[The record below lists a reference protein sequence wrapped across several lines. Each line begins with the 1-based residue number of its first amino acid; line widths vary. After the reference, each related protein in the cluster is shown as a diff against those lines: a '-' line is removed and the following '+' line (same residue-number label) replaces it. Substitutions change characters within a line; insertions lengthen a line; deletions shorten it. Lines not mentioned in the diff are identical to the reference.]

1 LRLDA
6 VAASAPRTAP
16 ARHYEF
22 ADALRALAILAV
34 IVHHF
39 AYFTHPTVF
48 RHDRSLEFLGVWGVN
63 CFFVLSGFLLAR
75 PYMQS
80 ILEPRRRFPSTRMF
94 LLRRFL
100 RIYPMYALSLVLS
113 VFAVAI
119 NGQGLVSARDLMA
132 HLVFAHTLFTAFST
146 SMNGPLWTMSVD
158 ADFYILLP
166 IVGWIGFRL
175 LRVVP
180 TANRVLGI
188 AAILSAL
195 AIASIVYR
203 ALAIHLHP
211 DAIGGFDVSTV
222 YVRNVLG
229 MASSFCLGSALAL
242 HDLTRGPRPVPRA
255 WVISAACAA
264 LVLLIAL
271 SRITADSF
279 IAYLCFDL
287 IAAMSCA
294 CFLFVLA
301 AVPSFRAVTS
311 NSSVTFLATA
321 AYGAYLFHWL
331 VLETVDRDFG
341 MPIGSKAFV
350 LIGSISLVITFALAA
365 VAFRVVERPFL
376 SIKERSREV

>member
-1 LRLDA
+1 
-6 VAASAPRTAP
+6 
-16 ARHYEF
+16 
-22 ADALRALAILAV
+22 
-34 IVHHF
+34 
-39 AYFTHPTVF
+39 
-48 RHDRSLEFLGVWGVN
+48 
-63 CFFVLSGFLLAR
+63 
-75 PYMQS
+75 
-80 ILEPRRRFPSTRMF
+80 
-94 LLRRFL
+94 
-100 RIYPMYALSLVLS
+100 
-113 VFAVAI
+113 
-119 NGQGLVSARDLMA
+119 
-132 HLVFAHTLFTAFST
+132 
-146 SMNGPLWTMSVD
+146 
-158 ADFYILLP
+158 
-166 IVGWIGFRL
+166 
-175 LRVVP
+175 
-180 TANRVLGI
+180 LGI

-242 HDLTRGPRPVPRA
+242 HDLTRGPRPVLRA